1 MKLSELDLYT
11 WEHMQELLEDVK
23 FKKLLIEK
31 LNKHIDL
38 PFFNENT
45 EEKIYESVYDCIVE
59 CLTT

>member
-31 LNKHIDL
+31 LNK
-38 PFFNENT
+38 
-45 EEKIYESVYDCIVE
+45 
-59 CLTT
+59 

>member
-11 WEHMQELLEDVK
+11 WEHMQELLEDIK

-45 EEKIYESVYDCIVE
+45 LAFYLIFFK
-59 CLTT
+59 